1 MPYYRKRKN
10 TLKTKKNVKKP
21 YWYDRKYSAKDV
33 ALTALRNVNYIRGL
47 VNSEMLHKD
56 TVITLGSNTSLIT
69 QIIDITQNDLD
80 SGRTGNSIL
89 LRNIYFRGKLE
100 INTAVTGNTRVS
112 LILFKDKQQ
121 QSDTTPGVTDLL
133 KSNDPDSMLNLSYSG
148 RFKVLWR
155 KTYALTPVSGGRN
168 VVDFSKY
175 WKVYDHVRYNGSA
188 STDIQKNGY
197 YLAIVTSEGVNYPT
211 CTINARIGYHD
222 N

>member
-1 MPYYRKRKN
+1 MPYKRYPKRRTYRRKN
-10 TLKTKKNVKKP
+10 TA
-21 YWYDRKYSAKDV
+21 WYNKKYSAKDLAV
-33 ALTALRNVNYIRGL
+33 KALKNTQYLKGL

-56 TVITLGSNTSLIT
+56 TSVTLGSNTSNVT
-69 QIIDITQNDLD
+69 QIIDVTQNDLD

-100 INTAVTGNTRVS
+100 INTAVTGNTRIS

-121 QSDTTPGVTDLL
+121 QPDSTPSVTDLL
-133 KSNDPDSMLNLSYSG
+133 KSNDPDSMINLSTAG
-148 RFKVLWR
+148 RFKILWR

-197 YLAIVTSEGVNYPT
+197 FLAIVTSEGTNFPSVS
-211 CTINARIGYHD
+211 INTRIGYHD

>member
-1 MPYYRKRKN
+1 MPYIRKRKQTN
-10 TLKTKKNVKKP
+10 KKIKKP
-21 YWYDRKYSAKDV
+21 YWYDRKYSAKDM
-33 ALTALRNVNYIRGL
+33 AITALRNVNYIRGL

-56 TVITLGSNTSLIT
+56 TVVTLGSNQSNIT
-69 QIIDITQNDLD
+69 QIIDITQGDSD

-100 INTAVTGNTRVS
+100 INTAVTGNSRIS

-121 QSDTTPGVTDLL
+121 QADSTPSVTDLL
-133 KSNDPDSMLNLSYSG
+133 KSNDPDAMLNLSNAG
-148 RFKVLWR
+148 RFKIVWR
-155 KTYALTPVSGGRN
+155 KTYTLTPVSGGKN
-168 VVDFSKY
+168 AVDFSKY

-197 YLAIVTSEGVNYPT
+197 FLAIVTSEGTNYPSVG
-211 CTINARIGYHD
+211 INTRIGYHD